1 MPFDVYSQAGADA
14 KFLTEVDG
22 GDPDAAPLPVTLR
35 RGTTAEWTAANPVLA
50 AGEPAVVLDSG
61 QPAEL
66 VLGDGVT
73 AMADLRAAVWDDDAR
88 LTLAGTATQP
98 GDLGTAA
105 AADVADFATAAQGAK
120 ADTAVQPATLA
131 AEVATRAPGASSPR
145 GTSRVLNERR
155 PVLTIDRAYP
165 NDLHDHAVLGFSGGT
180 MYLYGRDRTLRSTGN
195 YGSQV
200 IKLANSGA
208 GVWARLGIF
217 LRTAAGSLIT
227 TYHPDAGGAP
237 SIVRSNNL
245 GLSFTEVISARTN
258 IEYQGATSI
267 AQDPNTGRL
276 YLSEYVTVGAAT
288 VPTFKILKSDDDG
301 ATWSTFHEFNRAG
314 AGAVRHGHGVQWDPI
329 GGRMFF
335 LTGDS
340 EAAAGMYR
348 TNSGATALEPVFL
361 NSHGVGGQKPATAV
375 GMMFF
380 PDAIAW
386 GMDQTTDSEVIRVS
400 RDQIGATTP
409 AYESVGRLQ
418 STAFHCVRTKADNTE
433 WLMSVSNENLGAGS
447 VDPQVTHLYR
457 VADNATTLD
466 EVAAFNVLDAAEVRY
481 AQPVGSN
488 PLHLDPDGLA
498 WIGIQSNGVLDRLDG
513 VTLGSQYAVRLGW
526 GTQSHRRADES
537 RRPFYAPTAQ
547 SSGLTSLTAS
557 QTKVFGGVKVPAS
570 TRKLYI
576 MDMGCL
582 NIAGAGGA
590 VKVQVWNATTGA
602 LLTDSGSGA
611 ALESTFQSVR
621 ENRKQEAGSHVY
633 VTGLINAGDVLHFR
647 IVERTGVAVDGTAF
661 VSYAFGY

>member
-1 MPFDVYSQAGADA
+1 MSFRFQ
-14 KFLTEVDG
+14 F
-22 GDPDAAPLPVTLR
+22 R
-35 RGTTAEWTAANPVLA
+35 RGTTAERNASNPILA

-61 QPAEL
+61 QPADL

-73 AMADLRAAVWDDDAR
+73 AMADLPVFAR
-88 LTLAGTATQP
+88 M
-98 GDLGTAA
+98 
-105 AADVADFATAAQGAK
+105 ADI
-120 ADTAVQPATLA
+120 
-131 AEVATRAPGASSPR
+131 ATRAPVAASPR
-145 GTSRVLNERR
+145 DTFRVLQERR

-165 NDLHDHAVLGFSGGT
+165 NDLHDHAVLAVFGTT

-217 LRTAAGSLIT
+217 LRTSAGSLIT
-227 TYHPDAGGAP
+227 TYHPDGGGPP
-237 SIVRSNNL
+237 SIVRSNNV
-245 GLSFTEVISARTN
+245 GLSFTEVIPATTN

-276 YLSEYVTVGAAT
+276 YLSEYVTVDAAT

-340 EAAAGMYR
+340 EAAAGIYR

-400 RDQIGATTP
+400 RDQIGVTTP

-418 STAFHCVRTKADNTE
+418 STAFHCVRTRADNTE

-488 PLHLDPDGLA
+488 PLYLDPDGLA
-498 WIGIQSNGVLDRLDG
+498 WIGLLSKGVLDRIVDG

-537 RRPFYAPTAQ
+537 RRPFYAPTSQ

-557 QTKVFGGVKVPAS
+557 QTKVFGGVKVPAT

-582 NIAGAGGA
+582 NIAGAGA

-602 LLTDSGSGA
+602 LLTDSGTAA

-633 VTGLINAGDVLHFR
+633 VTGLIAAGDVLHFR